1 MLCQHYSTVC
11 TSYTMVLYN
20 SVCISEVLECY
31 VSTSTVCTSYT
42 MVLYNSVCISE
53 VLVHSNSTF
62 VCLLHEAAEQCG
74 HVLETWR
81 LSVVFDQTVYEGI

>member
-1 MLCQHYSTVC
+1 MLYVSTSTVC

-42 MVLYNSVCISE
+42 MVLYNSVYV

-62 VCLLHEAAEQCG
+62 VCWLHEAAEQCG
-74 HVLETWR
+74 HVL
-81 LSVVFDQTVYEGI
+81 